1 MKIGDLSRQFDVPV
15 ETIRYYEREKLLP
28 VPERTEGNYRIYGA
42 AHADRLRFILNCRAL
57 DMTLDEIR
65 ALLTYHDNPTAEC
78 SQVNELLEEHIG
90 HVAERI
96 SELQRLERQ
105 LRQLRRAC
113 RSGTATGNCGILKEL
128 KGGRPVSR
136 GAGHVHA
143 RTRGR

>member
-1 MKIGDLSRQFDVPV
+1 MKIGDIGRRFDIPV

-28 VPERTEGNYRIYGA
+28 LPDRTEGNYRIYSA

-65 ALLTYHDNPTAEC
+65 ELLTYHDNPTTEC
-78 SQVNELLEEHIG
+78 GEVNSLLEEHIG

-96 SELQRLERQ
+96 SELQRLEGQ

-113 RSGTATGNCGILKEL
+113 RRGHNAGSCGILKEL
-128 KGGRPVSR
+128 KAAKGALR
-136 GAGHVHA
+136 GTGHVHS

>member
-1 MKIGDLSRQFDVPV
+1 MKIGDLGKQFDVPV

-28 VPERTEGNYRIYGA
+28 APDRSEGNYRIYGV

-65 ALLTYHDNPTAEC
+65 ALLTYHDSPTSEC
-78 SQVNELLEEHIG
+78 DEVNDLLEEHIG

-96 SELQRLERQ
+96 TELQRLEGQ

-113 RSGTATGNCGILKEL
+113 RRGHTAGSCGILKEL
-128 KGGRPVSR
+128 KTSKASSR
-136 GAGHVHA
+136 GHGHVHA
-143 RTRGR
+143 RAKGR

>member
-1 MKIGDLSRQFDVPV
+1 MKIGDLGHQFDLPV
-15 ETIRYYEREKLLP
+15 ETIRFYERENLLP
-28 VPERTEGNYRIYGA
+28 MPDRTAGNYRIYGE

-65 ALLTYHDNPTAEC
+65 ELLTYHDNPTTDCDEVSA
-78 SQVNELLEEHIG
+78 LLEEHLG

-96 SELQRLERQ
+96 SELQRLEGQ

-113 RSGTATGNCGILKEL
+113 RRGHTAGSCGILKEL
-128 KGGRPVSR
+128 KTVKNASR